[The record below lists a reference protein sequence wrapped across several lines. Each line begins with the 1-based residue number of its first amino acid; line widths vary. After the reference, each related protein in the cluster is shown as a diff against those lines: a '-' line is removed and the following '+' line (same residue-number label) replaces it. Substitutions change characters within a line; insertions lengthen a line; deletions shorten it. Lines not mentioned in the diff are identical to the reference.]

1 MRIDWSLTVGRRV
14 GKLVGDGVPRRIL
27 GDLEVSAI
35 GLGALP
41 LAHAYGHADEDE
53 SIATVRRAI
62 DLGVNFLDTADVYG
76 PFLSESLLGR
86 AIAGRRDE
94 VVLATKF
101 GNECH
106 ADGTWIGLNGRPD
119 YVARACEA
127 SLGRLD
133 VDVIDLYYLHRVDPA
148 VPVEETWGAMSQL
161 VTAGK
166 VRHLGISEAG
176 ADTLRRIQRVHPVAA
191 LQTEYSLLSREPEGA
206 ILSATRQLGIGF
218 VAYCPLSRGLLT
230 GAIGV
235 DTRFGPGDNRSLRP
249 RFSAEH
255 LPANVSLA
263 QAIGAFARTKGVTVA
278 QLALAWLLAQ
288 APDVVPIPG
297 VAERRYL
304 EEDAGALRLELSVD
318 DLTALDAIAPRGAAE
333 GERFEPHQLATVER

>member
-1 MRIDWSLTVGRRV
+1 M
-14 GKLVGDGVPRRIL
+14 GDGVPRRML

-35 GLGALP
+35 GFGALP
-41 LAHAYGHADEDE
+41 LAHAYGPADEDE
-53 SIATVRRAI
+53 SIATMRRAI
-62 DLGVNFLDTADVYG
+62 DLGVDFLDTADVYG
-76 PFLSESLLGR
+76 PFLSERLVGR

-101 GNECH
+101 GNECQP
-106 ADGTWIGLNGRPD
+106 DGSWIGLNGRPD
-119 YVARACEA
+119 YVARACDA
-127 SLGRLD
+127 SLGRLG

-148 VPVEETWGAMSQL
+148 VPVEETWGAMAQL

-166 VRHLGISEAG
+166 VRHLGISEA
-176 ADTLRRIQRVHPVAA
+176 APDTLRRTQRVHPVTA

-206 ILSATRQLGIGF
+206 ILTTTRELGIGF

-235 DTRFGPGDNRSLRP
+235 DTCFGPEDNRSLRP

-255 LPANVSLA
+255 LPANVALAEALGAVA
-263 QAIGAFARTKGVTVA
+263 QAKGVTMA

-288 APDVVPIPG
+288 GSDVVPIPG
-297 VAERRYL
+297 LAERRYL
-304 EEDAGALRLELSVD
+304 EEDVGALRVELSVD
-318 DLTALDAIAPRGAAE
+318 DLAVLDAIVPRGAAE